1 MAMSLEALE
10 IVQEVLVICP
20 DQILETILTI
30 IQPPGLQMPM
40 RTMVRLYRL
49 NKSLHILVDHILL
62 FTLSKL

>member
-1 MAMSLEALE
+1 MATWQEALE

-49 NKSLHILVDHILL
+49 DKTLHVIVVLL

>member
-1 MAMSLEALE
+1 MVMLVEALE

-49 NKSLHILVDHILL
+49 DKTLHVIVKPGTLIH
-62 FTLSKL
+62 FT

>member
-1 MAMSLEALE
+1 MLVEALE

-49 NKSLHILVDHILL
+49 DKTLHVIKPG
-62 FTLSKL
+62 TLIHFI